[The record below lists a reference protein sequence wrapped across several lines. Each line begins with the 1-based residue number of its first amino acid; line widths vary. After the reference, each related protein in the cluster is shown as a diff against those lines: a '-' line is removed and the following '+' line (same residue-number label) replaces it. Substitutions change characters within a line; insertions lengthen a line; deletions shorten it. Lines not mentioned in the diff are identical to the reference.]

1 MRNIILGVS
10 ALALAAVATPVLAQD
25 EGASEPLTISG
36 NATVVTDYR
45 FRGISQTDKDFA
57 VQGGFTV
64 SHESGLYA
72 TVWGSS
78 IDDYVAAGS
87 DQEIDLIAGYKRDLG
102 VATIDVGV
110 LYYYYP
116 GAEKFVPGYNS
127 DFIEP
132 YASVS
137 GAIGPVTA
145 KLSAAYAP
153 KQKAIAGL
161 HSKDDNLYGAIDLS
175 AGIPDMP
182 LSFSAHLGHNF
193 MDDSFLSSGKKYTD
207 WSLGATYT
215 YKALTFGV
223 SYVDTNFAKGA
234 LTSFTGKDIAKA
246 GVVGSIGVSF

>member
-36 NATVVTDYR
+36 NATVVSDYR
-45 FRGISQTDKDFA
+45 FRGISQTNKTFA

-64 SHESGLYA
+64 AHESGLYA

-78 IDDYVAAGS
+78 VDDYVAAGS
-87 DQEIDLIAGYKRDLG
+87 DQEIDLVAGYKRDLG
-102 VATIDVGV
+102 GATVDVGV

-116 GAEKFVPGYNS
+116 GSNGANTDFV
-127 DFIEP
+127 EP

-137 GAIGPVTA
+137 GALGPVTA

-161 HSKDDNLYGAIDLS
+161 HSKDDNLYGAVDLS
-175 AGIPDMP
+175 AGVPNTP
-182 LSFSAHLGHNF
+182 LSLSAHLGHNF

-234 LTSFTGKDIAKA
+234 VSSLTGKDIAKA